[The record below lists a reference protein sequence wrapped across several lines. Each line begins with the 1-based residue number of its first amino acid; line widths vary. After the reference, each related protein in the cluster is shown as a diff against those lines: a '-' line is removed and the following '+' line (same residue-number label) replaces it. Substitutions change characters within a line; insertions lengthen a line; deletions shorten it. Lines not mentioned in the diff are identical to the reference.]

1 MMESVIKRTRQKFD
15 DLRMSRI
22 SEKSLDQSIVLNR
35 QTNIAEKKKNAQ
47 TS

>member
-35 QTNIAEKKKNAQ
+35 QTNLVDKMKNAQ
-47 TS
+47 NS